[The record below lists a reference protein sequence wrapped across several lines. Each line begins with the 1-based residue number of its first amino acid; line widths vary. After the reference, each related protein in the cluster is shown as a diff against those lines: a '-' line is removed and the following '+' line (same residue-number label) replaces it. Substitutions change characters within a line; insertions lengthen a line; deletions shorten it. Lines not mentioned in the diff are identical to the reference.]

1 MEGRTMSWA
10 SEELKTVNL
19 GDARLNRRLMTAV
32 EQLAEHPAQSVP
44 QACGSAG
51 AAKAVYRLW
60 DNERV
65 SDEEIRKAHVQATCS
80 RGLEQPVVLAI
91 QDTTDLDFTR
101 HPATQGLGYLE
112 RSYLRGIQ
120 VHSTLAAR
128 ESGVPQGLLHQK
140 VWVRDEAERGKKHT
154 RHTQATRDKESQRGL
169 DAWAATQAALP
180 GVPCLVTVADREADI
195 FDFLAAPR
203 SDTSHLRIRAAQNR
217 RVDGEVGPL
226 FDRLAQA
233 PAVGIETVG
242 SARSKREAVVTL
254 RHTPASIRP
263 PKNGPLSGTAPVAVH
278 AVLAEEETPPAG
290 AEAIRWRLLTTLPLA
305 GEADVRRCLRMYSGR
320 WLIERYHFTLKSG
333 CGVERLQRETADRL
347 ERALATYG
355 VVAWRLLGLTYQARE
370 DDSVPCTVALQEH
383 EGQSLYCKTHHSLTL
398 PEHPPTLRQA
408 VRWMAQLGGF
418 LGRKGDG
425 EPGVKVLWR
434 GFQRLTDIADDG
446 QLFHPQP
453 PDYDHALVGNG

>member
-1 MEGRTMSWA
+1 MSWA

-44 QACGSAG
+44 QACGSAS

-65 SDEEIRKAHVQATCS
+65 SDEAIRKAHVQATC
-80 RGLEQPVVLAI
+80 RRCLEQPVVLAI
-91 QDTTDLDFTR
+91 QDTTDLDFTS
-101 HPATQGLGYLE
+101 HPATRGLGYLE
-112 RSYLRGIQ
+112 RSYLRGIK
-120 VHSTLAAR
+120 VHSILAAS
-128 ESGVPQGLLHQK
+128 ENGVPQGLLHQR
-140 VWVRDEAERGKKHT
+140 VWVRDDAERGQKHA
-154 RHTQATRDKESQRGL
+154 RHTKATQDKESQRWL
-169 DAWAATQAALP
+169 DALAATQVALP

-203 SDTSHLRIRAAQNR
+203 SDNSHLLIRAAQNR
-217 RVDGEVGPL
+217 RVDGEIGHL
-226 FDRLAQA
+226 FDLLAQA

-254 RHTPASIRP
+254 RHAPASIRP
-263 PKNGPLSGTAPVAVH
+263 PRNGHPAGQAPVAVH

-290 AEAIRWRLLTTLPLA
+290 TVAIRWLLLTTLPVA
-305 GEADVRRCLRMYSGR
+305 GEADVRRCLRMYGGR

-333 CGVERLQRETADRL
+333 CGVERLPLETADRL

-383 EGQSLYCKTHHSLTL
+383 EWQSLYCKTHHSLTL
-398 PEHPPTLRQA
+398 PEHPPSLRQA

-418 LGRKGDG
+418 LGRKSDG

-434 GFQRLTDIADDG
+434 GFQRLTDIADDW
-446 QLFHPQP
+446 QLFHPQSF
-453 PDYDHALVGNG
+453 DYDHALVGNG